1 MPGLLAARGVSR
13 RAMLLG
19 LAGLAVLA
27 IVVVVV
33 AKALDDNRQITVAGP
48 PQFNLVYDKTLLH
61 PVKARP
67 GELVRLEGR
76 RPHVRVALTARR
88 FTAPA
93 YGSGDIIGGY
103 LPVLGE
109 QREEQLRTQYG
120 PIQVY
125 DEGKA
130 RFGEHTGFQI
140 GFSAKTPS
148 GPMFGRDAYVLPAD
162 SGARDG
168 VLLSLRRYLHGHQT
182 AADQDYF
189 KNVKLAYGSFN
200 FGDGRP

>member
-19 LAGLAVLA
+19 LAGVVALA
-27 IVVVVV
+27 VVVVLV
-33 AKALDDNRQITVAGP
+33 AKALDDNRQITVNGP
-48 PQFNLVYDKTLLH
+48 PQFNLVYDTTLLH
-61 PVKARP
+61 ETKPRP
-67 GELVRLEGR
+67 GELMRLEGR
-76 RPHVRVALTARR
+76 RPHVRVALTAQR
-88 FTAPA
+88 FSVPP

-109 QREEQLRTQYG
+109 RREAQLRAQYG
-120 PIQVY
+120 PIQIY

-140 GFSAKTPS
+140 GYSAKTPS
-148 GPMFGRDAYVLPAD
+148 GPMFGRDAYVLPAET
-162 SGARDG
+162 GAREG

-189 KNVKLAYGSFN
+189 KNIKQAYASFN
-200 FGDGRP
+200 FGADRP